1 MILIPL
7 SIGELIDKLSILE
20 VKKQNVKDPIKLK
33 HINTEFILLKEKSE
47 KYLEDIEI
55 KNIYDKLVE
64 TNSKLWDI
72 EDRLR
77 IMEKEKRFGG
87 EFIDYARKVYITNDK
102 RFELKNTINSIL
114 SSDIQ
119 EVKEYVNYS
128 E

>member
-1 MILIPL
+1 MIQIPI

-55 KNIYDKLVE
+55 KNIYDKLIE
-64 TNSKLWDI
+64 TNFKLWDI
-72 EDRLR
+72 EDKLR

>member
-1 MILIPL
+1 MIQIPI

-20 VKKQNVKDPIKLK
+20 VKKQNVKDSVKLQ
-33 HINTEFILLKEKSE
+33 HINTEFLLLKKKSE

-55 KNIYDKLVE
+55 KNLYDKLVE
-64 TNSKLWDI
+64 TNYKLWNI

-87 EFIDYARKVYITNDK
+87 EFIDYARNVYITNDK

-114 SSDIQ
+114 SSDIR

>member
-1 MILIPL
+1 MIQIPI

>member
-1 MILIPL
+1 MIQIPI

-20 VKKQNVKDPIKLK
+20 VKQQNVKDTIKLK